1 VTGSPLPILTRWRIK
16 GDGTLSN
23 LFKGE
28 LSLWVERVL
37 LMLLAKNKEYFQLLQ
52 EIKTRVKSAQIKAA
66 ISVNKELIGLYW
78 DVGRLITERQ
88 AKGRWG
94 DSIVDLLAGD
104 LRREFPEMKGFSR
117 ANIFNI
123 RQWYLYYSTMDEKV
137 QQLVRQLPWGHNM
150 VIVNKIKDPSEAIFY
165 LTETIRNNWSRNVLI
180 HQIES
185 ELYQRKGKVLHNFEA
200 TLPSPQSD
208 LARQTLK
215 DPYVFD
221 FLSLGEEAQER
232 EIEKELTKHITKFLL
247 ELGAG
252 FSFLGNQYP
261 LEISEKDYY
270 IDLLFYH
277 IKLRCF
283 VIIELKAG
291 EFKPEYAGKLN
302 FYLSAVDKT
311 LKQEGDKPS
320 IGIILCKTRDKVIAE
335 YALKDM
341 SKPMGV
347 SEYKIVRAIPEK
359 LKTSLPTIDEL
370 EKELSKDSKQK

>member
-1 VTGSPLPILTRWRIK
+1 
-16 GDGTLSN
+16 
-23 LFKGE
+23 
-28 LSLWVERVL
+28 
-37 LMLLAKNKEYFQLLQ
+37 MLLAKNKEYLQLLH
-52 EIKTRVKSAQIKAA
+52 EIKVRVRSAQIKAA

-78 DVGRLITERQ
+78 DVGRMIAEKQ
-88 AKGRWG
+88 GKGKWG
-94 DSIVDLLAGD
+94 DSVVDMLAGD
-104 LRREFPEMKGFSR
+104 LRREFPDMKGFSR

-123 RQWYLYYSTMDEKV
+123 RQWYLYYSVMDEKV

-180 HQIES
+180 NQIES
-185 ELYQRKGKVLHNFEA
+185 GLYQRKGKVLHNFEA
-200 TLPSPQSD
+200 TLPAPQSD

-215 DPYVFD
+215 DPYIFD

-252 FSFLGNQYP
+252 FSFVGSQYP
-261 LEISEKDYY
+261 LEISGKDYY

-277 IKLRCF
+277 LKLRCF

-291 EFKPEYAGKLN
+291 EFKPEYTGKLN
-302 FYLSAVDKT
+302 FYLSAVDKI
-311 LKQEGDKPS
+311 LKQGEDKPS
-320 IGIILCKTRDKVIAE
+320 IGIILCKSKDKVIAE

-370 EKELSKDSKQK
+370 EKELSKKRKK

>member
-1 VTGSPLPILTRWRIK
+1 
-16 GDGTLSN
+16 
-23 LFKGE
+23 
-28 LSLWVERVL
+28 
-37 LMLLAKNKEYFQLLQ
+37 M
-52 EIKTRVKSAQIKAA
+52 
-66 ISVNKELIGLYW
+66 
-78 DVGRLITERQ
+78 
-88 AKGRWG
+88 G
-94 DSIVDLLAGD
+94 DSIVDMLAGD
-104 LRREFPEMKGFSR
+104 LRREFPDMKGFSR

-123 RQWYLYYSTMDEKV
+123 RQWYLFYSTRDEKV

-165 LTETIRNNWSRNVLI
+165 LAEAIRNNWSRNVLI

-185 ELYQRKGKVLHNFEA
+185 GLYQRKGKVLHNFEA
-200 TLPSPQSD
+200 TLPAPQSD

-252 FSFLGNQYP
+252 FSFVGSQYP
-261 LEISEKDYY
+261 LEISGKDYC
-270 IDLLFYH
+270 IDLLFFH
-277 IKLRCF
+277 LRLRCF

-320 IGIILCKTRDKVIAE
+320 IGIILCKSKDKVIAE

-370 EKELSKDSKQK
+370 EKELSKSEEKGAKRKSGSRKK

>member
-1 VTGSPLPILTRWRIK
+1 
-16 GDGTLSN
+16 
-23 LFKGE
+23 
-28 LSLWVERVL
+28 
-37 LMLLAKNKEYFQLLQ
+37 MLLAKNKEYLQLLH
-52 EIKTRVKSAQIKAA
+52 EIKVRVRSAQIKAA

-78 DVGRLITERQ
+78 DVGRMIAEKQ

-94 DSIVDLLAGD
+94 DSIVDMLAGD

-123 RQWYLYYSTMDEKV
+123 RQWYLYYSTLDEKV

-150 VIVNKIKDPSEAIFY
+150 IIVNKIKDSSEAIFY
-165 LTETIRNNWSRNVLI
+165 LTETIRNNWSRNILI

-185 ELYQRKGKVLHNFEA
+185 GLYQRKGKVLHNFEA
-200 TLPSPQSD
+200 TLPAPQSD

-252 FSFLGNQYP
+252 FSFVGSQYP
-261 LEISEKDYY
+261 LEISGKDYY

-277 IKLRCF
+277 LGLRCF

-320 IGIILCKTRDKVIAE
+320 IGIILCKSKDKVIAE
-335 YALKDM
+335 YALKDI

-370 EKELSKDSKQK
+370 EKELSKHEEKEVKRKNGRRKR

>member
-1 VTGSPLPILTRWRIK
+1 
-16 GDGTLSN
+16 
-23 LFKGE
+23 
-28 LSLWVERVL
+28 
-37 LMLLAKNKEYFQLLQ
+37 MLLAKNKGYLQLLH
-52 EIKTRVKSAQIKAA
+52 EIKVRVWSAQIKAA
-66 ISVNKELIGLYW
+66 ISVNKALIGLYW
-78 DVGRLITERQ
+78 DVGRMIAERQ
-88 AKGRWG
+88 AKGKWG
-94 DSIVDLLAGD
+94 DSVVDMLAGD
-104 LRREFPEMKGFSR
+104 LRREFPDMKGFSR

-123 RQWYLYYSTMDEKV
+123 RQWYLYYSVVDEKV
-137 QQLVRQLPWGHNM
+137 QQLVRQLPWGHNL
-150 VIVNKIKDPSEAIFY
+150 VIIHKIKDPTEAVFY
-165 LTETIRNNWSRNVLI
+165 LTEAIRNNWSRNVLI

-185 ELYQRKGKVLHNFEA
+185 GLYQRKGKILHNFEA
-200 TLPSPQSD
+200 TLPAPQSD

-221 FLSLGEEAQER
+221 FLSLREEAQER

-252 FSFLGNQYP
+252 FSFVGSQYP
-261 LEISEKDYY
+261 LEISGKDYY

-277 IKLRCF
+277 LKLRCF

-291 EFKPEYAGKLN
+291 DFKPEYAGKLN

-320 IGIILCKTRDKVIAE
+320 IGIILCKTRDKIIAE

-341 SKPMGV
+341 SKPIGV

-370 EKELSKDSKQK
+370 EKELSKKWKR

>member
-1 VTGSPLPILTRWRIK
+1 
-16 GDGTLSN
+16 
-23 LFKGE
+23 
-28 LSLWVERVL
+28 
-37 LMLLAKNKEYFQLLQ
+37 
-52 EIKTRVKSAQIKAA
+52 
-66 ISVNKELIGLYW
+66 
-78 DVGRLITERQ
+78 
-88 AKGRWG
+88 
-94 DSIVDLLAGD
+94 
-104 LRREFPEMKGFSR
+104 MKGFSR

-123 RQWYLYYSTMDEKV
+123 RQWYLYYSATGEKV
-137 QQLVRQLPWGHNM
+137 QQLVRQLPWGHNL
-150 VIVNKIKDPSEAIFY
+150 VIIHKIKDPTEAVFY
-165 LTETIRNNWSRNVLI
+165 LTETVRNNWSRNVLI

-185 ELYQRKGKVLHNFEA
+185 GLYSRKGKVLHNFEA
-200 TLPSPQSD
+200 TLPAPQSD

-252 FSFLGNQYP
+252 FSFVGSQYP
-261 LEISEKDYY
+261 LEISGNDYY

-277 IKLRCF
+277 LKLRCF

-347 SEYKIVRAIPEK
+347 SEYKIVRAIPKK

-370 EKELSKDSKQK
+370 EKELSKSEEKGVKRKSGSRKK

>member
-1 VTGSPLPILTRWRIK
+1 
-16 GDGTLSN
+16 
-23 LFKGE
+23 
-28 LSLWVERVL
+28 
-37 LMLLAKNKEYFQLLQ
+37 M
-52 EIKTRVKSAQIKAA
+52 
-66 ISVNKELIGLYW
+66 
-78 DVGRLITERQ
+78 
-88 AKGRWG
+88 G
-94 DSIVDLLAGD
+94 DSIVDMLAGD
-104 LRREFPEMKGFSR
+104 LRREFPDMKGFSR

-123 RQWYLYYSTMDEKV
+123 RQWYLFYSTRDEKV

-165 LTETIRNNWSRNVLI
+165 LAEAIRNNWSRNVLI

-185 ELYQRKGKVLHNFEA
+185 GLYQRKGKVLHNFEA
-200 TLPSPQSD
+200 TLPAPQSD

-215 DPYVFD
+215 DPYIFD

-252 FSFLGNQYP
+252 FSFVGSQYP
-261 LEISEKDYY
+261 LEISSKDYY
-270 IDLLFYH
+270 LDLLFYH
-277 IKLRCF
+277 LKLRCF

-320 IGIILCKTRDKVIAE
+320 IGIILCKSKDKVIAE

-341 SKPMGV
+341 GKPIGV

-370 EKELSKDSKQK
+370 EKELSKSEEKGVKRKSGSRKK